1 MKHGANCRFLFPHF
15 MRSGS
20 GAIYHSQ
27 FPTKKTKTPQ
37 QLIEKSNKK
46 KKKTAKME
54 RRKGG
59 SIRDKRL
66 IIQKL
71 YKRDRPDEL
80 ADT

>member
-1 MKHGANCRFLFPHF
+1 
-15 MRSGS
+15 
-20 GAIYHSQ
+20 
-27 FPTKKTKTPQ
+27 
-37 QLIEKSNKK
+37 
-46 KKKTAKME
+46 ME

-59 SIRDKRL
+59 SIRDKRP